1 MTPAA
6 VVPPEKR
13 SSGRLI
19 SGVGLAVLFAA
30 IVVTLVVNTSKPSG
44 ETALQGGLRVPA
56 SLAGNPVVTSLRGGA
71 ALADVS
77 RLHGKTIDA
86 VDAAVARY
94 GNGTT
99 LWISASSSALAA
111 SRLFWRMN
119 RRMANGTEVFS
130 TPRLQQIAGRSVF
143 VTEGIGQIHYYYQ
156 SGARVIWLAVPPG
169 PHAAAAIEALLD
181 LYP

>member
-1 MTPAA
+1 M
-6 VVPPEKR
+6 KIG
-13 SSGRLI
+13 SGRVLT
-19 SGVGLAVLFAA
+19 GVGLAAVCAA
-30 IVVTLVVNTSKPSG
+30 IVVAFLANTQQSP
-44 ETALQGGLRVPA
+44 EAEPQDGLRIPA
-56 SLAGNPVVTSLRGGA
+56 ALAGTPIVTSLRGAA
-71 ALADVS
+71 ALTDVS
-77 RLHGKTIDA
+77 RLHGKTIAA

-94 GNGTT
+94 RDGTT

-130 TPRLQQIAGRSVF
+130 TPRLQEIAGRSVF

-169 PHAAAAIEALLD
+169 PHAAATIEALLD

>member
-1 MTPAA
+1 M
-6 VVPPEKR
+6 KIG
-13 SSGRLI
+13 SGRVLT
-19 SGVGLAVLFAA
+19 GVGLAAVFAA
-30 IVVTLVVNTSKPSG
+30 IVVAFLANTQQSHETEPQDELRIPS
-44 ETALQGGLRVPA
+44 A
-56 SLAGNPVVTSLRGGA
+56 LAGTPIVTSLRGAA

-77 RLHGKTIDA
+77 RLHGRTIVA

-94 GNGTT
+94 GDGTT
-99 LWISASSSALAA
+99 LWISASSSALTA

-130 TPRLQQIAGRSVF
+130 TPRLQEIAGRSVF

>member
-6 VVPPEKR
+6 VVSPAKR
-13 SSGRLI
+13 SPGRLI

-30 IVVTLVVNTSKPSG
+30 TVVTLVVNTRNPSG
-44 ETALQGGLRVPA
+44 ETTPQGALRVPA
-56 SLAGNPVVTSLRGGA
+56 SLAGNPMVTSLRGAA

-94 GNGTT
+94 QNGAT
-99 LWISASSSALAA
+99 LWVSASPSALAA
-111 SRLFWRMN
+111 SRLLWRMN
-119 RRMANGTEVFS
+119 RRMANGTQVFS
-130 TPRLQQIAGRSVF
+130 APRPQQIGGRSVF

-156 SGARVIWLAVPPG
+156 SGARVIWLALPPG
-169 PHAAAAIEALLD
+169 LHASVALETL
-181 LYP
+181 LNVYP

>member
-1 MTPAA
+1 M
-6 VVPPEKR
+6 KMG
-13 SSGRLI
+13 SGRVLT
-19 SGVGLAVLFAA
+19 GVGLAAVFAA
-30 IVVTLVVNTSKPSG
+30 IVVVLLTNTNNPPSQTG
-44 ETALQGGLRVPA
+44 PQDELRVPA
-56 SLAGNPVVTSLRGGA
+56 ALAGTPIVTSLRGAA
-71 ALADVS
+71 ALTDVS

-94 GNGTT
+94 RDGTT

-130 TPRLQQIAGRSVF
+130 APRLQEIAERSVF

-169 PHAAAAIEALLD
+169 PHAAATIEALLH

>member
-1 MTPAA
+1 M
-6 VVPPEKR
+6 KMG
-13 SSGRLI
+13 SGRVLT
-19 SGVGLAVLFAA
+19 GVGLAAVFAA

-44 ETALQGGLRVPA
+44 ETRPGNELRVPA
-56 SLAGNPVVTSLRGGA
+56 TLAGNPIVTSLRGTA

-94 GNGTT
+94 QNGATV
-99 LWISASSSALAA
+99 WISVSSSALEA

-130 TPRLQQIAGRSVF
+130 APRPQEIAGRSVF

-156 SGARVIWLAVPPG
+156 SGTRVIWLAVPPG
-169 PHAAAAIEALLD
+169 PHAGAAIEALLD